1 MMQTTQLSFLFIRVT
16 TMARDLFMSDNHD
29 LVIDPIT
36 HDLEMTSGLDEIA
49 QRIKATLEIRYGEMQ
64 RLDPEMGADYS
75 SFLGKN
81 FNKQAAENDMRAAI
95 EANVP
100 EVETVDNIEFIKKPE
115 RKMQINFGAT
125 ANIGEVE
132 GGLQV
137 DN

>member
-1 MMQTTQLSFLFIRVT
+1 
-16 TMARDLFMSDNHD
+16 MARDLFMSDNHD

-81 FNKQAAENDMRAAI
+81 FNKQAAEI

-115 RKMQINFGAT
+115 RKMQINFRAT

-132 GGLQV
+132 GGV
-137 DN
+137 TS

>member
-1 MMQTTQLSFLFIRVT
+1 
-16 TMARDLFMSDNHD
+16 
-29 LVIDPIT
+29 
-36 HDLEMTSGLDEIA
+36 
-49 QRIKATLEIRYGEMQ
+49 
-64 RLDPEMGADYS
+64 DYS

-115 RKMQINFGAT
+115 RKMQINFRAT

>member
-1 MMQTTQLSFLFIRVT
+1 
-16 TMARDLFMSDNHD
+16 MARDLFMSDNHD
-29 LVIDPIT
+29 LVINPIT

-115 RKMQINFGAT
+115 RKMQINFRAT